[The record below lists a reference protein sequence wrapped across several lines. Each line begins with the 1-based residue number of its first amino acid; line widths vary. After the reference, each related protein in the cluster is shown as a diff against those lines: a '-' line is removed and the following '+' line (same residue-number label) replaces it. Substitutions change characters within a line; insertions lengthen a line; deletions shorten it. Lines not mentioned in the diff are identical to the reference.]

1 MFFNDAVKK
10 FATDKLKMKSVPKN
24 LLLFVEND
32 EKQTDLLREFLQNQF
47 ESFGKDLGKENFNEK
62 TKKKFIASRDY
73 FNGAIREINGTVM
86 IRVCVSV
93 CVCF

>member
-62 TKKKFIASRDY
+62 TKKKFIE
-73 FNGAIREINGTVM
+73 IRMRKRNID
-86 IRVCVSV
+86 
-93 CVCF
+93 